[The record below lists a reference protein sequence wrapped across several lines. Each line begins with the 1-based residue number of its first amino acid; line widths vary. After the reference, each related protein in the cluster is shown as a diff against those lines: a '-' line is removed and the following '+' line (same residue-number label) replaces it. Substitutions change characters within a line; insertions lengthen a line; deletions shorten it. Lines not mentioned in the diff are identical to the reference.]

1 MQWIDR
7 IKQIKIILVIM
18 AVVIAL
24 LSLGV
29 SHFLVR
35 DLSREEGQKMVV
47 WAEAMRTL
55 NEATEETDLNLVLT
69 DPRYGQSSYAVSL

>member
-1 MQWIDR
+1 
-7 IKQIKIILVIM
+7 M

-69 DPRYGQSSYAVSL
+69 VINGNNTIPVIVLDKEGEVQT